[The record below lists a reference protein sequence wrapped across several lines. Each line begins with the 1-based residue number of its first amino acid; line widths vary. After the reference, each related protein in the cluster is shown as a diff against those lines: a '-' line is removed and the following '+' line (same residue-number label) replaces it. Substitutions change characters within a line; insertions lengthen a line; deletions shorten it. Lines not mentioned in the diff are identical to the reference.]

1 MKLKQYVK
9 PASLQEA
16 IALLRSTEGP
26 VTLLAGGTDVL
37 VYGREGD
44 DRYADHTVVDIY
56 GLPELR
62 GIEETED
69 ALLIGA
75 GTTHSEIE
83 QSPLVQRHA
92 DVLACAC
99 RTVGSLQ
106 IRNHATIGGNI
117 GNASPAA
124 DSFAALAVL
133 DAELEIN
140 RLGEVRREPL
150 SQVIAR
156 PYRTTLSDRD
166 IITRIIVKKLPE
178 GTVCDFYK
186 LARRRALAISR
197 MTIATVLRTDAA
209 GVVQDFRHDHGRHVP
224 AAHDVPGHQRHA
236 HRQAAGRRGHRGGG
250 QGAFRQDPRD
260 CRYPRLHEV
269 QTARVR
275 EAVRT
280 HSAPTAEG
288 VKTTWIRYN

>member
-83 QSPLVQRHA
+83 QSPLVQRYA

-178 GTVCDFYK
+178 GTKCDFYK

-209 GVVQDFRHDHGRHVP
+209 GVVQDFRMTMGATFPQPMMFPDINAMLIGKRP
-224 AAHDVPGHQRHA
+224 DDADIAAVAKALSDKIPEIAGIRASTKYKQPVCEKLCARILHQLLK
-236 HRQAAGRRGHRGGG
+236 G
-250 QGAFRQDPRD
+250 
-260 CRYPRLHEV
+260 
-269 QTARVR
+269 
-275 EAVRT
+275 
-280 HSAPTAEG
+280 
-288 VKTTWIRYN
+288 